1 MSLDLNELRELLA
14 AINETDIA
22 ELTLKSADFELTV
35 RRGVRVEERLYTS
48 DVAQIQGAE
57 PLAVMAAPPALGS
70 APSLEA
76 AGTRS
81 ASGSASSTAANSAYA
96 NEPLRDSKA
105 DRRLV
110 EIISPMVGTF
120 YRAAA
125 PDEPPF
131 VEVGD
136 RIRKGQ
142 TVCIIEAMK
151 LMNEL
156 EADAGGEV
164 VEILVQNGEPVEY
177 GQLLLRLNPD

>member
-14 AINETDIA
+14 AIDQTDIT

-35 RRGVRVEERLYTS
+35 RRGIRVEERLYATDS
-48 DVAQIQGAE
+48 DRRQ
-57 PLAVMAAPPALGS
+57 AVEAS
-70 APSLEA
+70 APLQIVGDSRTDSEA
-76 AGTRS
+76 KQVTQS
-81 ASGSASSTAANSAYA
+81 AATPSVPNSPL
-96 NEPLRDSKA
+96 NDSPLRDSKS
-105 DRRLV
+105 DRRLLEV
-110 EIISPMVGTF
+110 NSPMVGTF
-120 YRAAA
+120 YRAAS

-142 TVCIIEAMK
+142 TICIIEAMK

-156 EADAGGEV
+156 EAEIGGEV
-164 VEILVQNGEPVEY
+164 VEILVQNGEPIEY

>member
-1 MSLDLNELRELLA
+1 MSLDINALRELLA
-14 AINETDIA
+14 AINQTDIA

-35 RRGVRVEERLYTS
+35 RRGIRLNERLNTDGSDRLKAETSPPPQVLGNTDAALPDQYTPES
-48 DVAQIQGAE
+48 TTPPIQTQ
-57 PLAVMAAPPALGS
+57 PLTSEVM
-70 APSLEA
+70 
-76 AGTRS
+76 
-81 ASGSASSTAANSAYA
+81 
-96 NEPLRDSKA
+96 RDSKA

-110 EIISPMVGTF
+110 EVISPMVGTF

-131 VEVGD
+131 IEVGD

-156 EADAGGEV
+156 EADVGGEV
-164 VEILVQNGEPVEY
+164 VEILVQNGEPIEY